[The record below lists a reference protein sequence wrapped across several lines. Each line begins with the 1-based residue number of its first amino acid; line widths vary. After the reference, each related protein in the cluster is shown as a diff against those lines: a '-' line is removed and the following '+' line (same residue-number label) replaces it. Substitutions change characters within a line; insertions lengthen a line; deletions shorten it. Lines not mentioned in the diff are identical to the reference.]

1 MIQVSIRFVD
11 GSFQEYSESSD
22 FLSKLTELQNQGY
35 EGRELINALITDD
48 WGAPPLSVQIKGK
61 RPDESEVDLQIP
73 YN

>member
-11 GSFQEYSESSD
+11 GGFQEYPESSD
-22 FLSKLTELQNQGY
+22 FLSRLTELQNQGY
-35 EGRELINALITDD
+35 EGRELINALISDD

-61 RPDESEVDLQIP
+61 GPDGSEVDLQVP